1 MNIYCV
7 DYDKVAIRYKTYV
20 EKASELD
27 NLKLKHF
34 QEMEGYKKE
43 METLV
48 ESSKSGLIIDEMT
61 KRINAEKFKALQ
73 NKAMTK
79 ENNIRAEYQ
88 EKQADLMESC
98 FTEISTIINEYII
111 LNHDKN
117 IDIIINKEQI
127 FYASDK
133 CELTNDI
140 IDLIKQKGLYI
151 ELTETKKESV

>member
-7 DYDKVAIRYKTYV
+7 DYDKVAIRYKTYI

-43 METLV
+43 MESLV
-48 ESSKSGLIIDEMT
+48 ESSKNGLIVDDMT

-73 NKAMTK
+73 NKAMAK

-88 EKQADLMESC
+88 QKQADLMESC
-98 FTEISTIINEYII
+98 FVEISAIIDEYVKT
-111 LNHDKN
+111 NSDKN
-117 IDIIINKEQI
+117 IDIVLNKEQI
-127 FYASDK
+127 FYSNDK
-133 CELTNDI
+133 CELTDNI
-140 IDLIKQKGLYI
+140 INLIREKGLYV
-151 ELTETKKESV
+151 ELTETEKESV

>member
-1 MNIYCV
+1 
-7 DYDKVAIRYKTYV
+7 
-20 EKASELD
+20 
-27 NLKLKHF
+27 
-34 QEMEGYKKE
+34 MEGYKKE

-111 LNHDKN
+111 LNNDKN

-140 IDLIKQKGLYI
+140 IDLIKQKGLYV
-151 ELTETKKESV
+151 ELTETV

>member
-111 LNHDKN
+111 LV
-117 IDIIINKEQI
+117 INNVIKI
-127 FYASDK
+127 FCFCLGICLSRDSHQTFKY
-133 CELTNDI
+133 
-140 IDLIKQKGLYI
+140 
-151 ELTETKKESV
+151 

>member
-7 DYDKVAIRYKTYV
+7 DYDKVAIRYKTYI

-43 METLV
+43 MEALV
-48 ESSKSGLIIDEMT
+48 ESSKSGLIVDDMT

-98 FTEISTIINEYII
+98 FVEISAIIDEYIT
-111 LNHDKN
+111 LNPDKN
-117 IDIIINKEQI
+117 IDIVINKEQI
-127 FYASDK
+127 FYSSGK
-133 CELTNDI
+133 CELTDEI
-140 IDLIKQKGLYI
+140 IELTKQKGLYI
-151 ELTETKKESV
+151 ELTEAV

>member
-73 NKAMTK
+73 NKAMAK

-98 FTEISTIINEYII
+98 FVEISAIIDDYIKT
-111 LNHDKN
+111 NPDKN
-117 IDIIINKEQI
+117 IDIVVNKEQI
-127 FYASDK
+127 IYASDK

-140 IDLIKQKGLYI
+140 IDLIRQKGLYV
-151 ELTETKKESV
+151 ELTETV

>member
-73 NKAMTK
+73 NKAMAK

-98 FTEISTIINEYII
+98 FVEISAIIDDYIKTT
-111 LNHDKN
+111 DKN
-117 IDIIINKEQI
+117 IDIVVNKEQI

-140 IDLIKQKGLYI
+140 IDLIRQKGLYV
-151 ELTETKKESV
+151 ELTETV